1 MRQDIVFVARFTGI
15 VPIRCILREWSR
27 KPFTRPVTLIYGSPS
42 EDQLLYHQEF
52 VALTQTHP
60 SFRYM
65 PTIIQRQSM
74 SKDSAELELL
84 RSIWTGE
91 KDFLPMVSG
100 VKEFVRPIRAYLSG
114 LGFDRK
120 EMKFETYD

>member
-52 VALTQTHP
+52 VALSRVQP
-60 SFRYM
+60 SFRYL
-65 PTIIQRQSM
+65 PAVAQKQRG
-74 SKDSAELELL
+74 SKDTELDLL
-84 RSIWTGE
+84 RSLWTGR
-91 KDFLPMVSG
+91 KNFLPMVSG